1 MSPDFI
7 LLVGVEPEFRRIEF
21 ELNVAE
27 GHKAELLVIK
37 TVANTGL
44 LNFNL
49 LAPKALP

>member
-21 ELNVAE
+21 ELNVVE
-27 GHKAELLVIK
+27 GHIAKLLVIK
-37 TVANTGL
+37 NVANTGL
-44 LNFNL
+44 LNIKL